1 MDYILQVI
9 NGEIPLEG
17 GENNTQGQNVNPN
30 VVDLYR
36 SLNNNIKFEMET
48 LRHLENRR
56 MLLQEQINF
65 YQGMIVRIINNL
77 FKSNYQGT
85 ID

>member
-36 SLNNNIKFEMET
+36 SLNNNIMFEMET